1 MAPEHGDVRRGRLQH
16 LRDQQAHAPVADDG
30 DAGAR
35 IDGHLLE
42 DAARGG
48 HRLGEHRRLVVH
60 AVRHFVQ
67 VDRRQRQIL
76 GKRPVVLADA
86 DDVAV
91 VAVLLD
97 PPRAP
102 VAVTAADVDL
112 ADDALADPGGVR
124 RRRLLDDADEL
135 VAGDAGEPGVA
146 LEDLEI
152 GAADTGAADAD
163 ETLAR
168 ALRRGQVS
176 GARWSRGG

>member
-1 MAPEHGDVRRGRLQH
+1 MAAEHGDVRRGGLQH
-16 LRDQQAHAPVADDG
+16 LRDQQAHAAVADDG
-30 DAGAR
+30 HTRAR

-48 HRLGEHRRLVVH
+48 HRLREHRRLVVH
-60 AVRHFVQ
+60 AVGHFVQ

-97 PPRAP
+97 PARAP
-102 VAVTAADVDL
+102 VTVPAPDVDL

-135 VAGDAGEPGVA
+135 VAGDAGELGVA
-146 LEDLEI
+146 FEDLEI
-152 GAADTGAADAD
+152 GAADAGAPDAD
-163 ETLAR
+163 ETIAR
-168 ALRRGQVS
+168 ALRHGQVFELD
-176 GARWSRGG
+176 GSRDW